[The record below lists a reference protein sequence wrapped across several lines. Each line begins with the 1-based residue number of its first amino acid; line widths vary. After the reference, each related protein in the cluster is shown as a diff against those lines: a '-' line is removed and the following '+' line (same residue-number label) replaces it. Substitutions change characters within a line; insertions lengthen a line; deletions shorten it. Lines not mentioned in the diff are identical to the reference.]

1 MDEEK
6 TRVSVVSI
14 YQKWSKEGT
23 VVNRRQGHGRP
34 RLIDA
39 RGERRLAR
47 VIRSNRQATVAQIV
61 EEVNAGSDRKMSEYT
76 VPHSLLRMGPHSRRP
91 VRVPMLTPVHR
102 RKCQQWAR
110 EHQNWTMEQWKKVSW
125 SDESCF
131 LLHHMAPG
139 CTMGRRRAGR
149 GSVMLWAMFCW
160 ETLGPA
166 IHVDVTVTCSTYL
179 SIAADHLHPFMETLF
194 PDGCDL
200 LQQDNAPCHKA
211 EMVQEWFDEHN
222 NQFEVLTWP
231 PNSPDLNP
239 IQYLWDVLDK
249 QSQGIYIKN
258 VIEDDLPYLEFG
270 GKVIYSQEKNDCSF
284 LAEDLRS
291 SLVPGSAVGLDLE
304 WPPSFTK
311 GKTKK
316 VALVQL
322 CASEE
327 KCYLFHISSMSGFPP
342 GLKIF
347 LEDESIRK
355 VGVGVEGDKWKLLS
369 DYEIQLKNFVELS
382 DLANEKLKCV
392 EKWSLD
398 GLIKHLFKK
407 RLFKDKDV
415 RCSHWDDFGLTEE
428 QKRYAAT
435 DAYAGFLAH
444 QKLERMV
451 VNPGSLKAQ
460 DCLKQKLGQIIKDL
474 DDITSCIPE
483 GLSCTSRTEK
493 LVDDL
498 SQHVA
503 SLKDHLISSQNIAEE
518 RFSKAS
524 MDYSANSQ
532 SAVINTI
539 EPEANRDYVKH
550 SVSLEEDKNGPVQTV
565 QGECLMSLDISEYE
579 LQMLEMQA
587 RQEENEEQSIL
598 AFEERSALEDS
609 AELSHELES
618 DEELDNEMIQCAEK
632 MEKLNDSTEKQPNEA
647 EVIADDE
654 DEVVEEDEEEG
665 FDANLPQP
673 TPEQIKCLKMYFGHH
688 NFKPVQWK
696 VIQSVLEQRR
706 DNLVVMATGYGKS
719 LCFQFPPVYCVNIS
733 VVISPLI
740 ALMEDQVLQLK
751 MSNISAC
758 FLGSAQT
765 QNVFADLQKGYF
777 RVVYMTPE
785 FCSGNISLLEQ
796 LNKSVGICLI
806 AVDEAHCISQWGHDF
821 RSAYRELG
829 KLKRILPD
837 VPIVALTATASPS
850 IRDDIVNSLH
860 LVNPQITCTSFDRP
874 NLYLDVNRKSGDI
887 IQDLKSFLVKKKGGD
902 YEFDGSVIAYCPSK
916 KEAERVA
923 SALFKLGIRCG
934 VYHAGLGLKQRRET
948 QYQFMRDEIQC
959 VVATVAFGMGINK
972 PDIRKVIHYGAPKEM
987 ESYYQEIGRAGRDGL
1002 PSACHV
1008 LWTPSD
1014 MVLNRFLLNQTKSD
1028 RFRGYK
1034 MEMMAKM
1041 EKYLNSTKCRRKLI
1055 LSHFED
1061 KQLRKVTSGI
1071 MGTSKCCDN
1080 CKSGPTK
1087 SQSHN
1092 CSEQDVQD
1100 FGVCAFQLMGAV
1112 SAMGEKFGITA
1123 PILLLR
1129 GSTAQRVPERFRQ
1142 HILFGAGRGVS
1153 EAWWR
1158 ALGRELISEKYLM
1171 EASGYNKFSTL
1182 CKLAPKGRTWLSKAQ
1197 DEKHRT
1203 LLLQPNRDLFS
1214 RVYVPKKKQDP
1225 KAVVVDVL
1233 DQALPST
1240 TQRTN
1245 FRSQVDS
1252 AVVKNDGA
1260 SHYRSVPGLLPAPK
1274 ATPQPPTVSAR
1285 EMELQAELYSK
1296 LVAERQKLASMKDI
1310 PPAILATNK
1319 ILLDLAKLRPCSVAK
1334 LKLVDGVSEAKA
1346 AMLAPLLQTIT
1357 DFCQTH
1363 DLQEAVTSSSSTSC
1377 AEQTHSAQTRKT
1389 PVLFLSDSMAI
1400 TYKLFQIDG
1409 KSMRQVAD
1417 ARSLPMA
1424 VVESH
1429 LLQAQKA
1436 SQPLDTE
1443 RAGLSSSLFNTITRI
1458 LSSPPLSS
1466 DLSDFKNIRA
1476 MVPED
1481 VSTFLLSLCV
1491 AKLQNEGFPKPQPVN
1506 LPSEQHQITWIEP
1519 QEKLVQADGAG
1530 KAVTSGRTH
1539 QLEPEPDNMDMSD
1552 DELFSEL
1559 PMPEVAGSTSSL
1571 AQHNVEDARPS
1582 KSSGIELTSWNQTNL
1597 DTDTQD
1603 LFSDSPVKTEN
1614 QAAKRKMPDWI
1625 EAPTDSLNTA
1635 ALKSNKKKKGL
1646 FV

>member
-1 MDEEK
+1 MDDC
-6 TRVSVVSI
+6 TA
-14 YQKWSKEGT
+14 G
-23 VVNRRQGHGRP
+23 
-34 RLIDA
+34 D
-39 RGERRLAR
+39 
-47 VIRSNRQATVAQIV
+47 RSLPAWMTKKHDDDV
-61 EEVNAGSDRKMSEYT
+61 
-76 VPHSLLRMGPHSRRP
+76 HS
-91 VRVPMLTPVHR
+91 
-102 RKCQQWAR
+102 
-110 EHQNWTMEQWKKVSW
+110 
-125 SDESCF
+125 
-131 LLHHMAPG
+131 
-139 CTMGRRRAGR
+139 
-149 GSVMLWAMFCW
+149 
-160 ETLGPA
+160 
-166 IHVDVTVTCSTYL
+166 
-179 SIAADHLHPFMETLF
+179 
-194 PDGCDL
+194 
-200 LQQDNAPCHKA
+200 
-211 EMVQEWFDEHN
+211 
-222 NQFEVLTWP
+222 
-231 PNSPDLNP
+231 
-239 IQYLWDVLDK
+239 
-249 QSQGIYIKN
+249 QSQGIYKKN

-270 GKVIYSQEKNDCSF
+270 GRVIYSQEKNDCSF
-284 LAEDLRS
+284 LTEDLRS
-291 SLVPGSAVGLDLE
+291 SLMPGSAVGFDLE

-342 GLKIF
+342 GLKMF
-347 LEDESIRK
+347 LEDESIKK
-355 VGVGVEGDKWKLLS
+355 VGVGIEGDKWKLLS
-369 DYEIQLKNFVELS
+369 DYEIKLKNFIELS
-382 DLANEKLKCV
+382 DLANEKLKCF

-398 GLIKHLFKK
+398 GMVKHLFKK
-407 RLFKDKDV
+407 QLFKDKDV

-435 DAYAGFLAH
+435 DAYAGFIAY

-460 DCLKQKLGQIIKDL
+460 DCLKQKLCQISREL
-474 DDITSCIPE
+474 EDITRCIPE
-483 GLSCTSRTEK
+483 GLNCTSRTEK

-498 SQHVA
+498 SQQVA
-503 SLKDHLISSQNIAEE
+503 SLKDLLISNQNVAEE
-518 RFSKAS
+518 CFSKAS
-524 MDYSANSQ
+524 LDHSPNFQSDEIDTMDPDANQTS
-532 SAVINTI
+532 SNDKTGHSSS
-539 EPEANRDYVKH
+539 RDHVKP
-550 SVSLEEDKNGPVQTV
+550 SLSLEEDKSGPVQTV
-565 QGECLMSLDISEYE
+565 QRECIMSLDISEYE

-598 AFEERSALEDS
+598 AFEKEKSALEDS
-609 AELSHELES
+609 AELSYELEG
-618 DEELDNEMIQCAEK
+618 DEELDNEMIQCAEE
-632 MEKLNDSTEKQPNEA
+632 MEKLNDSFEKQPNEA
-647 EVIADDE
+647 KVTADDE
-654 DEVVEEDEEEG
+654 DEVVEEDEAEG

-688 NFKPVQWK
+688 SFKPVQWK

-719 LCFQFPPVYCVNIS
+719 LCFQFPPVHCVNIS

-740 ALMEDQVLQLK
+740 ALMEDQVLQLQ
-751 MSNISAC
+751 MSNIPAC

-765 QNVFADLQKGYF
+765 HNVFAGLQKGHF

-785 FCSGNISLLEQ
+785 FCSVNIPLLEQ
-796 LNKSVGICLI
+796 LNKSIGLCMI

-821 RSAYRELG
+821 RSAYRDLG
-829 KLKRILPD
+829 KLKRSLPD

-850 IRDDIVNSLH
+850 IRDDIVKSLH
-860 LVNPQITCTSFDRP
+860 LVNPLVTCTSFDRP

-887 IQDLKSFLVKKKGGD
+887 IQDLKSFLVKKRGGD
-902 YEFDGSVIAYCPSK
+902 YEFEGSAIVYCPSK
-916 KEAERVA
+916 KEAERVTC
-923 SALFKLGIRCG
+923 SLFKLGIRCG
-934 VYHAGLGLKQRRET
+934 VYHAGLSIKQRRET

-1014 MVLNRFLLNQTKSD
+1014 MALNRFLLNQTKCD

-1071 MGTSKCCDN
+1071 LGTGKCCDN
-1080 CKSGPTK
+1080 CRSGPIK
-1087 SQSHN
+1087 SQSQD
-1092 CSEQDVQD
+1092 CSEQDLQD

-1129 GSTAQRVPERFRQ
+1129 GSTAQRVPDRFRQ
-1142 HILFGAGRGVS
+1142 HSLFGAGRGVS

-1158 ALGRELISEKYLM
+1158 ALGRELINEKYLM
-1171 EASGYNKFSTL
+1171 EASGYNKFSML
-1182 CKLAPKGRTWLSKAQ
+1182 CKLTPKGRTWLSKAQ

-1203 LLLQPNRDLFS
+1203 LLLQPNKNLCP
-1214 RVYVPKKKQDP
+1214 RVYMPKKKTDP
-1225 KAVVVDVL
+1225 KPVVVDVQG
-1233 DQALPST
+1233 QALPST
-1240 TQRTN
+1240 AQGTN

-1252 AVVKNDGA
+1252 RAVVKNDGT
-1260 SHYRSVPGLLPAPK
+1260 SHYRSVPGLLPVPK
-1274 ATPQPPTVSAR
+1274 ATPQPPAVSAR
-1285 EMELQAELYSK
+1285 EMELQTELYSK
-1296 LVAERQKLASMKDI
+1296 LVSERQKLASMKDI

-1357 DFCQTH
+1357 DFCQIH
-1363 DLQEAVTSSSSTSC
+1363 NLQEAVTSSSSTSC
-1377 AEQTHSAQTRKT
+1377 AEQTHSTQTGKASAL
-1389 PVLFLSDSMAI
+1389 PLSDSVAM
-1400 TYKLFQIDG
+1400 TYRLFQIDG

-1436 SQPLDTE
+1436 GQPLDSE
-1443 RAGLSSSLFNTITRI
+1443 RAGLSSSVFNTITRI

-1466 DLSDFKNIRA
+1466 DLTDFKNIRA
-1476 MVPED
+1476 VVPED
-1481 VSTFLLSLCV
+1481 ISTFLLRLCV

-1530 KAVTSGRTH
+1530 KAVTSGLRTH
-1539 QLEPEPDNMDMSD
+1539 QLEPELDNMDMSD

-1559 PMPEVAGSTSSL
+1559 PMPEDAGPTSSV
-1571 AQHNVEDARPS
+1571 AQCNVEDAGPS
-1582 KSSGIELTSWNQTNL
+1582 KSSGIELASWNQENL
-1597 DTDTQD
+1597 DRDTQD
-1603 LFSDSPVKTEN
+1603 LFSVSPVKTKS
-1614 QAAKRKMPDWI
+1614 QVPKRKLPDWT
-1625 EAPTDSLNTA
+1625 EAPTDSLNPATS
-1635 ALKSNKKKKGL
+1635 KKNKKKKGL
-1646 FV
+1646 FM

>member
-1 MDEEK
+1 MDE
-6 TRVSVVSI
+6 
-14 YQKWSKEGT
+14 SKES
-23 VVNRRQGHGRP
+23 
-34 RLIDA
+34 
-39 RGERRLAR
+39 ER
-47 VIRSNRQATVAQIV
+47 
-61 EEVNAGSDRKMSEYT
+61 
-76 VPHSLLRMGPHSRRP
+76 SLPDWMMIKP
-91 VRVPMLTPVHR
+91 
-102 RKCQQWAR
+102 
-110 EHQNWTMEQWKKVSW
+110 
-125 SDESCF
+125 D
-131 LLHHMAPG
+131 
-139 CTMGRRRAGR
+139 
-149 GSVMLWAMFCW
+149 
-160 ETLGPA
+160 
-166 IHVDVTVTCSTYL
+166 DVQL
-179 SIAADHLHPFMETLF
+179 
-194 PDGCDL
+194 
-200 LQQDNAPCHKA
+200 K
-211 EMVQEWFDEHN
+211 
-222 NQFEVLTWP
+222 
-231 PNSPDLNP
+231 
-239 IQYLWDVLDK
+239 
-249 QSQGIYIKN
+249 SQGPYIKN

-270 GKVIYSQEKNDCSF
+270 GRVIYSQEKNDCSF
-284 LAEDLRS
+284 LVEDLRS
-291 SLVPGSAVGLDLE
+291 SLVSGSAVGFDLE

-342 GLKIF
+342 GLKMF
-347 LEDESIRK
+347 LEDESIKK

-398 GLIKHLFKK
+398 GLVKHLFKK
-407 RLFKDKDV
+407 RLTKDKDV

-444 QKLERMV
+444 QKLDRMV
-451 VNPGSLKAQ
+451 QNPGSVKAQ
-460 DCLKQKLGQIIKDL
+460 DCLKQNLCLISKELEDL
-474 DDITSCIPE
+474 TRCIPE
-483 GLSCTSRTEK
+483 GQSCTSRTKK

-498 SQHVA
+498 AQQVA
-503 SLKDHLISSQNIAEE
+503 SLKDHLISNENIAQEH
-518 RFSKAS
+518 FSKAS
-524 MDYSANSQ
+524 KDQNPNSQ
-532 SAVINTI
+532 SAVMDTIN
-539 EPEANRDYVKH
+539 PEAERDYVKH
-550 SVSLEEDKNGPVQTV
+550 SVSLEEDKNDPVQTV
-565 QGECLMSLDISEYE
+565 QRECLMSFDISEYE
-579 LQMLEMQA
+579 LQMLEMQT

-609 AELSHELES
+609 AELSYELES

-632 MEKLNDSTEKQPNEA
+632 MEKLNDSIEKEPNEA
-647 EVIADDE
+647 ELIADDE

-673 TPEQIKCLKMYFGHH
+673 ALEQIKCLKMYFGHH

-696 VIQSVLEQRR
+696 VIQSVLERRR

-719 LCFQFPPVYCVNIS
+719 LCFQFPPVFCVNIS

-765 QNVFADLQKGYF
+765 QNVSADLLKGHF

-796 LNKSVGICLI
+796 LNKSVGLCLI

-821 RSAYRELG
+821 RSAYRDLG
-829 KLKRILPD
+829 KLKRRLPD

-850 IRDDIVNSLH
+850 IRDDIVKSLH
-860 LVNPQITCTSFDRP
+860 LVNPQVTCTSFDRP
-874 NLYLDVNRKSGDI
+874 NLYLDVNRKSGDM
-887 IQDLKSFLVKKKGGD
+887 IQDLKSFLVKKKSGD
-902 YEFDGSVIAYCPSK
+902 YEFEGSAIVYCPSK

-923 SALFKLGIRCG
+923 SALFKLGISCG
-934 VYHAGLGLKQRRET
+934 VYHAGLGIKQRRET

-959 VVATVAFGMGINK
+959 VAATVAFGMGINK

-1008 LWTPSD
+1008 LWTSSD

-1071 MGTSKCCDN
+1071 MGTGKCCDN
-1080 CKSGPTK
+1080 CKSGPIK
-1087 SQSHN
+1087 SQ
-1092 CSEQDVQD
+1092 EQDAQD
-1100 FGVCAFQLMGAV
+1100 FGTCAYQLMGAV

-1129 GSTAQRVPERFRQ
+1129 GSTSQRVPDRFRQ
-1142 HILFGAGRGVS
+1142 DALFGVGRGVS

-1182 CKLAPKGRTWLSKAQ
+1182 CKLTPKGRTWLSKAQ
-1197 DEKHRT
+1197 DEKQRT
-1203 LLLQPNRDLFS
+1203 LLLQPNRELSS
-1214 RVYVPKKKQDP
+1214 RVYVPKKAQDP
-1225 KAVVVDVL
+1225 KPVVVHVK

-1240 TQRTN
+1240 AQTTN
-1245 FRSQVDS
+1245 CRFQVDS
-1252 AVVKNDGA
+1252 SAVDR
-1260 SHYRSVPGLLPAPK
+1260 RSVPGIFLPAPK
-1274 ATPQPPTVSAR
+1274 TMPQPPAVSAK
-1285 EMELQAELYSK
+1285 EMTLQAELYSK

-1357 DFCQTH
+1357 DFCQIH
-1363 DLQEAVTSSSSTSC
+1363 VLQEAVTSSSSSC
-1377 AEQTHSAQTRKT
+1377 AELAHSAQTGKVST
-1389 PVLFLSDSMAI
+1389 PSLSDSVAI
-1400 TYKLFQIDG
+1400 TYRLFQIDG
-1409 KSMRQVAD
+1409 KTMRQVAD

-1429 LLQAQKA
+1429 LLQALKV

-1443 RAGLSSSLFNTITRI
+1443 RAGLSQSLFNTITRI
-1458 LSSPPLSS
+1458 LASPPLSS
-1466 DLSDFKNIRA
+1466 DLSDFKNIRT

-1481 VSTFLLSLCV
+1481 ISTFLLRLCV

-1506 LPSEQHQITWIEP
+1506 LPSQHHQITWIES
-1519 QEKLVQADGAG
+1519 QVGAGAKSNQVISSEKLIQTDGVG
-1530 KAVTSGRTH
+1530 KAVTSGLQTH
-1539 QLEPEPDNMDMSD
+1539 QLEPKLDNMDMSD

-1559 PMPEVAGSTSSL
+1559 PMPEVAGPSSSV
-1571 AQHNVEDARPS
+1571 AQCNVEDARPS
-1582 KSSGIELTSWNQTNL
+1582 KSSGIELASWNQKNM
-1597 DTDTQD
+1597 DSDTQD
-1603 LFSDSPVKTEN
+1603 LFGNSPVKTEI
-1614 QAAKRKMPDWI
+1614 QAAKRKMPVWA
-1625 EAPTDSLNTA
+1625 EAPTDSVDVA
-1635 ALKSNKKKKGL
+1635 ALKRNKKKKGL